1 MSGERGIRY
10 YSMLSLKDPSTGGN
24 HDVFRGKVKTLED
37 EYKIKYETI
46 FEEIK
51 ERIK

>member
-1 MSGERGIRY
+1 
-10 YSMLSLKDPSTGGN
+10 MLSLKDPSTGGS
-24 HDVFRGKVKTLED
+24 HDVSLGKVETLED

-51 ERIK
+51 ESMR